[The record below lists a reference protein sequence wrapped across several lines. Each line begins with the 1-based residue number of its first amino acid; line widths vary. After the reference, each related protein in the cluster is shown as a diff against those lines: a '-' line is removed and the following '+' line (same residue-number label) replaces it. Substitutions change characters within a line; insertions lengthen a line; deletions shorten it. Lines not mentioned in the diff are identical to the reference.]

1 MSAFR
6 MKAVYITQFG
16 GPENLEIREVPDPP
30 KPSGNKVLVRVR
42 AAGLNRADLLQ
53 RKGFY
58 PAPAGYSSNI
68 PGLEFTGEVVEIGDE
83 VSAWNPDD
91 RVMAITA
98 GEAQAELVSIDES
111 LLFKIPDQLSF
122 TDAAAIPEAFITAH
136 DAIFT
141 LGELK
146 AGQTLLIHAAA
157 SGVGVA
163 AIQLAK
169 QAGAT
174 AIGTSRTADKLE
186 RLEQLDHGIAT
197 PDAKFADEVKRLTEG
212 RGADV
217 ILDLVGASYFTENLA
232 SLNTKG
238 RLILVGLTGGATA
251 DFDLRLALQKRAR
264 IIGTV
269 LRGRS
274 VEEKAEATRAFVD
287 HGMKYIESG
296 SIKPIVDKVFTAAN
310 VQAAHEYLESNKSFG
325 KVVLEF

>member
-1 MSAFR
+1 
-6 MKAVYITQFG
+6 MKAVYISQFG
-16 GPENLEIREVPDPP
+16 GPENLEICEVPDPP
-30 KPSGNKVLVRVR
+30 TPKGHNVLVRVR

-68 PGLEFTGEVVEIGDE
+68 PGLEFAGEVVEVGDE
-83 VSAWNPDD
+83 VRAWKPGD

-122 TDAAAIPEAFITAH
+122 TDAAAIPEAYITAH

-146 AGQTLLIHAAA
+146 PGQTLLVHAVA
-157 SGVGVA
+157 SGVGIA
-163 AIQLAK
+163 AVQLAK

-174 AIGTSRTADKLE
+174 VIGTSRTPDKLD
-186 RLEQLDHGIAT
+186 RLEGLDHGIAT
-197 PDAKFADEVKRLTEG
+197 ADATFADEVKRLTDG

-217 ILDLVGASYFTENLA
+217 ILDLVGASYFAENLA

-251 DFDLRLALQKRAR
+251 EFDLRLALQKRAR
-264 IIGTV
+264 IIGTM

-274 VEEKAEATRAFVD
+274 VQEKAEATRAFVD
-287 HGMKYIESG
+287 HAMRYFESG
-296 SIKPIVDKVFTAAN
+296 EIKPVVDKIFPAAD
-310 VQAAHEYLESNKSFG
+310 VRAAHEYLESNQSLG
-325 KVVLEF
+325 KVILEF

>member
-1 MSAFR
+1 
-6 MKAVYITQFG
+6 MKAVYINQFG
-16 GPENLEIREVPDPP
+16 GPENLGIREVSDPT
-30 KPSGNKVLVRVR
+30 KPEGRNVLVRVR

-68 PGLEFTGEVVEIGDE
+68 PGLEFAGEVVETGND
-83 VSAWNPDD
+83 VRSWKPGD

-98 GEAQAELVSIDES
+98 AEAQAELVSIDES

-122 TDAAAIPEAFITAH
+122 TDAAAIPEAYITAH

-146 AGQTLLIHAAA
+146 SGQTLLIHAVA
-157 SGVGVA
+157 SGVGIA
-163 AIQLAK
+163 AVQLAK

-174 AIGTSRTADKLE
+174 VIGTSRTADKLE
-186 RLEQLDHGIAT
+186 RLQGLGLDHGTAT
-197 PDAKFADEVKRLTEG
+197 PDAKFADEVKRLTDG

-217 ILDLVGASYFTENLA
+217 ILDLVGASYFAENLK
-232 SLNTKG
+232 SLSTKG

-251 DFDLRLALQKRAR
+251 EFDLRLALQKRAR
-264 IIGTV
+264 IIGTM

-274 VEEKAEATRAFVD
+274 IEEKSEATRAFAD
-287 HGMKYIESG
+287 HAMQYIESG
-296 SIKPIVDKVFTAAN
+296 AIKPVVDKIFVAN
-310 VQAAHEYLESNKSFG
+310 DVRAAHEYLESNQSIG

>member
-1 MSAFR
+1 
-6 MKAVYITQFG
+6 MKAVYINQFG
-16 GPENLEIREVPDPP
+16 GAENLEIRAVPDPP
-30 KPSGNKVLVRVR
+30 KPHGSNVLVRVR

-58 PAPAGYSSNI
+58 PAPEGYSSNI
-68 PGLEFTGEVVEIGDE
+68 PGLEFAGEVTE
-83 VSAWNPDD
+83 VGNEAGLWKPGD

-111 LLFKIPDQLSF
+111 LLFKIPDQLTF
-122 TDAAAIPEAFITAH
+122 AEAAAIPEAFITAH

-146 AGQTLLIHAAA
+146 ARQKLLVHAAA
-157 SGVGVA
+157 SGVGIA
-163 AIQLAK
+163 ALQLAK

-174 AIGTSRTADKLE
+174 VIGTSRTADKLE
-186 RLEQLDHGIAT
+186 RLKELGLDHGIAT
-197 PDAKFADEVKRLTEG
+197 PDATFAEEVKRLTEG

-217 ILDLVGASYFTENLA
+217 ILDLVGASYFNENLA

-238 RLILVGLTGGATA
+238 RLILVGLTGGSTA
-251 DFDLRLALQKRAR
+251 EFDLRVALHKRAK

-274 VEEKAEATRAFVD
+274 IEEKAEATRAFLA
-287 HGMKYIESG
+287 HSMPYIGSG
-296 SIKPIVDKVFTAAN
+296 IISPAVDKTFPIADIRV
-310 VQAAHEYLESNKSFG
+310 AHEYLESNQSFG